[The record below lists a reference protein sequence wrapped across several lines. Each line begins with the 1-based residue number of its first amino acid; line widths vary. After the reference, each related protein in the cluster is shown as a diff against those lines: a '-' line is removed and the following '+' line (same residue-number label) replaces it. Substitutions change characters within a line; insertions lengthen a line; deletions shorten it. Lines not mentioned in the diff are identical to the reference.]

1 MDVITEKKCTICKKI
16 KPITEFYKDAQHR
29 DGYYT
34 KCKSCHNKMVR
45 NWQANNKEKFREMR
59 RKRKKTHPE
68 ENRACSK
75 KWAAYNH
82 DRKIENGRRW
92 RGRNPEYGQSW
103 RKNNPDKIRNYAQ
116 IRRARLAEVGGDLT
130 VDEWEAIQEFYGHK
144 CLCCGRDDVKLT
156 IDHVLPISLG
166 GSHTADNIQ
175 PLCGP
180 CNSSKRDKHIDYRKE
195 YDHETSRD

>member
-1 MDVITEKKCTICKKI
+1 MDVLSEKKCPICKKI
-16 KPITEFYKDAQHR
+16 KPIKEFYKDAQR
-29 DGYYT
+29 GDGYYT

-45 NWQANNKEKFREMR
+45 NWQANNKEKFKEIC
-59 RKRKKTHPE
+59 RKRKKAHPE
-68 ENRACSK
+68 EDRAYSK
-75 KWAAYNH
+75 KWAAKNY

-92 RGRNPEYGQSW
+92 RERNPEYGRNW
-103 RKNNPDKIRNYAQ
+103 RENNREKIRNYAE

-130 VDEWEAIQEFYGHK
+130 VDEWEAIQEFYRYK
-144 CLCCGRDDVKLT
+144 CLCCGREDVKLT

-195 YDHETSRD
+195 YYHETSCD